1 MTGSLDNQV
10 DVPDRTAS
18 GALLQD
24 AGLPQDAAALAP
36 VGEYLTRTKR
46 ARRLGL
52 VVGLA
57 GCFVMV
63 SRGGR
68 SLALELSIVLVGY
81 LLGVLLGELAAP
93 SRSRGNLRSASLR
106 RREMTSLL
114 PTWALWAPW
123 VTLLPAAVAPLLLLG
138 SHPQGAT
145 AYQTPSSSCGAW
157 AQWPSAQVLWA
168 VACAALV
175 GLAVSQLTVRRLIQ
189 LPYPAEDEP
198 MARVDLVL
206 RGVSARAVIGG
217 ATSLGLLLISGTVYL
232 LVPGLESRVC
242 VQSAPRSVELYP
254 FGHSLNAWMQPAGL
268 LALTVSLL
276 IWAVSRRRV
285 DPRLRRG
292 PAPWL

>member
-18 GALLQD
+18 AALLQD

-57 GCFVMV
+57 GFFII
-63 SRGGR
+63 GGR
-68 SLALELSIVLVGY
+68 GDGPLALGVSVVLVGY

-93 SRSRGNLRSASLR
+93 RRSRGTVRLASLR

-114 PTWALWAPW
+114 PTWAHWAPW
-123 VTLLPAAVAPLLLLG
+123 VTLLPAAAAPLLLLG

-145 AYQTPSSSCGAW
+145 AYQTPSGSCSAW

-168 VACAALV
+168 VACAAVV
-175 GLAVSQLTVRRLIQ
+175 GLTVCQLTVRSLVHM
-189 LPYPAEDEP
+189 PYPAEDEDL
-198 MARVDLVL
+198 ARVDLLL
-206 RGVSARAVIGG
+206 RGVSARAVVGG
-217 ATSLGLLLISGTVYL
+217 ATSLGLALISGTSYL
-232 LVPGLESRVC
+232 VGEGLHSWVC
-242 VQSAPRSVELYP
+242 VQTAPRSGLVYP
-254 FGHSLNAWMQPAGL
+254 FGPALDAWMQPAGL
-268 LALTVSLL
+268 LALVVSLL

-285 DPRLRRG
+285 DPHLRRG
-292 PAPWL
+292 TSLWL